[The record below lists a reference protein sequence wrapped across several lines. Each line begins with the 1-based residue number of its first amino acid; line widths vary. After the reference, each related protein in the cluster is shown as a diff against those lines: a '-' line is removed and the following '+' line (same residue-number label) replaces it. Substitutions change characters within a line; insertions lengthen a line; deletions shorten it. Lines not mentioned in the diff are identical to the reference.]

1 MRIASIKINPES
13 NLMTI
18 GGDRQLRGVILT
30 VLGLFGK
37 REIKAFPT
45 NYGIPGTT
53 GKMIFYYFCDEKGK
67 ELSMNVSQQINN
79 FLLTTEI
86 IKKDEI
92 IKNNL
97 PTDDET
103 QKWFDENIAKDCSA
117 SSAIYKFRLW
127 LKEREEK
134 NG

>member
-18 GGDRQLRGVILT
+18 GDRQLRGVILT

-45 NYGIPGTT
+45 NYGIPGTS
-53 GKMIFYYFCDEKGK
+53 GRMIFYYFCDEKGK
-67 ELSMNVSQQINN
+67 ELSTNVSQQINN

-86 IKKDEI
+86 IKEDE

-97 PTDDET
+97 PTDEET

-127 LKEREEK
+127 LKERQK

>member
-30 VLGLFGK
+30 VKKMFGK
-37 REIKAFPT
+37 TKEIKAFPT
-45 NYGIPGTT
+45 SYGLPGKS
-53 GKMIFYYFCDEKGK
+53 GRILFYYFCDEKGN
-67 ELSMNVSQQINN
+67 ELSLNVSQQINN

-92 IKNNL
+92 NNL
-97 PTDDET
+97 PTDEET

-127 LKEREEK
+127 LKERKDK